1 MEIQFLGHA
10 ALYIKTSTH
19 NILVDPFISG
29 NPKASSINIQDLNRE
44 ILNFKVRGGVT
55 KCLIIKQ
62 ITMQFF

>member
-29 NPKASSINIQDLNRE
+29 NPKGKLNKYSRFKSACYFINS
-44 ILNFKVRGGVT
+44 
-55 KCLIIKQ
+55 CS
-62 ITMQFF
+62 

>member
-29 NPKASSINIQDLNRE
+29 NPKASSINIQDLNRV
-44 ILNFKVRGGVT
+44 IYNF
-55 KCLIIKQ
+55 L
-62 ITMQFF
+62 